1 MNEDTV
7 RHVVD
12 GLRERGIDAHSADEG
27 VYEFGVRVVLPE
39 GREALWGTD
48 GTATLSAEVMWDGDL
63 VGFIPQIPGSESF
76 TVPQIVDAISRADYT
91 QPEGHE
97 MATAPTP
104 APALPE
110 EGGVFRRFFGGF
122 RYRN

>member
-12 GLRERGIDAHSADEG
+12 ALRERGIDAHSADEG

-76 TVPQIVDAISRADYT
+76 TVPQIVDAISRADYE

-97 MATAPTP
+97 LPTAPPP
-104 APALPE
+104 APALPA
-110 EGGVFRRFFGGF
+110 EGGVFRRFFDGF